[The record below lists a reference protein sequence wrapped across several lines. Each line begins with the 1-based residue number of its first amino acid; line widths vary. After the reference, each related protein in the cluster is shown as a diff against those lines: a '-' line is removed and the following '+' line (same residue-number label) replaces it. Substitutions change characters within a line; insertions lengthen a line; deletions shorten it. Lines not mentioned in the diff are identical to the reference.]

1 MTHSP
6 NDPILLSSSL
16 HVDEA
21 RKAISD
27 LVKDLLEEAQD
38 ITSQSA
44 IELVSL
50 DQAINRILAEDL
62 LSPIDVPSADNSAMD
77 GYAFNGNCLGNSED
91 IVSLKVIGTAY
102 AGKPFEGKIGA
113 GECLKIMTGA
123 LMPNGCDTVIPQE
136 LTSTPSDA
144 SIEFK
149 QSLLKPGENRRL
161 RGEDLQNGKPAI
173 EAGRLLRPSDLGLA
187 ASLGI
192 ATLKVHRKLKVAIL
206 SSGDEL
212 RILGE
217 ALDAGSIYDSN
228 RYSLTGL
235 LNRLN
240 LEIIDCG
247 IVRDDPASLKEAF
260 CNAAKVADV
269 LISSG
274 GVSVGEA
281 DFTKQIMQDLG
292 DVGFWKIAM
301 RPGRPMAFG
310 TLKPIAGQSS
320 PHKTLFFGLPGNPV
334 AVMVTFYQF
343 VRAALLQLNGAAQTE
358 APLTQAISES
368 AIRKKLGRTE
378 FQRAILGR
386 GKDGKPTVK
395 LTGSQGAGILR
406 SMSEANCFVIL
417 HHDQGNIAAGDWVD
431 VALFDGL
438 L

>member
-1 MTHSP
+1 MMHSP
-6 NDPILLSSSL
+6 NSPILLTSSL

-21 RKAISD
+21 RQAIAN
-27 LVKDLLEEAQD
+27 LVSELLQESTAINDPVD
-38 ITSQSA
+38 IET
-44 IELVSL
+44 VSL

-62 LSPIDVPSADNSAMD
+62 LSPIDVPAADNSAMD
-77 GYAFNGNCLGNSED
+77 GYAFNGNCLNTG
-91 IVSLKVIGTAY
+91 VQVINLDVVGTAL
-102 AGKPFEGKIGA
+102 AGKPYEGEVGP

-123 LMPNGCDTVIPQE
+123 VMPAACDTVIPQE
-136 LTSTPSDA
+136 LTTSNTA
-144 SIEFK
+144 SISF
-149 QSLLKPGENRRL
+149 QSDQLKSGENRRL
-161 RGEDLQNGKPAI
+161 KGEDLQKGKAAI
-173 EAGRLLRPSDLGLA
+173 AAGRLLRPSDLGLA

-192 ATLKVHRKLKVAIL
+192 ATLKVRRKLKVAIL

-212 RILGE
+212 RSLGE
-217 ALDAGSIYDSN
+217 SLDAGSIYDSN

-235 LNRLN
+235 LNRLD

-247 IVRDDPASLKEAF
+247 IVRDDPESLKKAF
-260 CNAAKVADV
+260 IDAASKADV

-281 DFTKQIMQDLG
+281 DYTKQIMHELG

-310 TLKPIAGQSS
+310 ILKSVPGKS
-320 PHKTLFFGLPGNPV
+320 PARKTLFFGLPGNPV

-343 VRAALLQLNGAAQTE
+343 VRSALLQLNGAKQTE
-358 APLTQAISES
+358 PPLVQAVSET
-368 AIRKKLGRTE
+368 AIRKKPGRTE

-386 GKDGKPTVK
+386 DSHGRPSVK

-417 HHDQGNIAAGDWVD
+417 GHEQGNIAAGELVD
-431 VALFDGL
+431 IALFDGL

>member
-1 MTHSP
+1 MSHSP
-6 NDPILLSSSL
+6 NETILLTSSL
-16 HVDEA
+16 HVDDA
-21 RKAISD
+21 RKAIAGLVND
-27 LVKDLLEEAQD
+27 LIQESTALHDPD
-38 ITSQSA
+38 A
-44 IELVSL
+44 IETVSL
-50 DQAINRILAEDL
+50 DQAIDRILAIDL
-62 LSPIDVPSADNSAMD
+62 LSPIDVPAADNSAMD
-77 GYAFNGNCLGNSED
+77 GFAFDGKCLNTGSANITLR
-91 IVSLKVIGTAY
+91 IVGSVF
-102 AGKPFEGKIGA
+102 AGKPYEGSVAPGD
-113 GECLKIMTGA
+113 CLKIMTGA
-123 LMPNGCDTVIPQE
+123 VMPAGCDTVIPQE
-136 LTSTPSDA
+136 FTSAITEN

-149 QSLLKPGENRRL
+149 SDQLKLGENRRL
-161 RGEDLQNGKPAI
+161 RGEDLQKGKPAI
-173 EAGRLLRPSDLGLA
+173 AAGRLLRPSDLGLA

-192 ATLKVHRKLKVAIL
+192 ASLQVKRRLKVAIL

-212 RILGE
+212 RALGQE
-217 ALDAGSIYDSN
+217 LDAGSIYDSN

-240 LEIIDCG
+240 LDIIDCG
-247 IVRDDPASLKEAF
+247 IVRDDPTSLKKAFIEA
-260 CNAAKVADV
+260 AGKADV

-281 DFTKQIMQDLG
+281 DFTKQIMQELG

-310 TLKPIAGQSS
+310 VLKPTPGNAR
-320 PHKTLFFGLPGNPV
+320 KTLFFGLPGNPV

-343 VRAALLQLNGAAQTE
+343 VRAALLQLNGANQTE
-358 APLTQAISES
+358 PPLTQAIAEEP
-368 AIRKKLGRTE
+368 IRKKPGRTE

-386 GKDGKPTVK
+386 GTDGKPTVR

-417 HHDQGNIAAGDWVD
+417 GHDQGNIAAGDWVD